1 MWGGC
6 GIGCDYNASC
16 HCQAKNS
23 PGAPSIQCTHVD
35 QPYQG
40 QHGGNQFPYGGYPQ
54 QQP

>member
-1 MWGGC
+1 M
-6 GIGCDYNASC
+6 DVALAVTTS

-54 QQP
+54 QQPYQY